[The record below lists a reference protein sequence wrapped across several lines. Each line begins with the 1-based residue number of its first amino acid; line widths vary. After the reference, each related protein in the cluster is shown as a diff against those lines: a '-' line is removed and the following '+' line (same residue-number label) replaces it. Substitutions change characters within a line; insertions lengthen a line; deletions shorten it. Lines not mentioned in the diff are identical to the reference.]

1 MPAAGT
7 QYDPTNQLPS
17 VQPGAFPEPTP
28 AMPSPLPTEQPQV
41 NGAVKQ
47 SGAIATMAD
56 GILRGFMQGRAYH
69 QAAQVMKLKKK
80 SDDLQNSYQQ
90 DAQRLYQMT
99 QSGVDQN
106 SDEYKAAKSSVD
118 GSWGA
123 LMDFYGQHVE
133 AQDSGKKKSKAKQIE
148 GGILGALQSK
158 DPMEVS
164 RAWYQ
169 VAQKAGPP
177 IYGQIA
183 TLNTPEAKAQRQAQA
198 TTAQAGSVKA
208 GNTLAREQ
216 AEKQRN
222 DILAIPEDQR
232 TDAQKAQLKS
242 AEEILTPPA
251 KATTEFEQTRA
262 SIARKVAEDPN
273 YVLTDSEKNILG
285 GGKPTYPKPPGSAAA
300 LKPGTFGYALTQKYG
315 PTPTFEQYMESRREE
330 AKARHVSGG
339 AGSSEDKA
347 YQKWHGYYKEHYPD
361 MGEDEWDTLAR
372 RKIEGIG
379 QMVAGQIGT
388 DAATQPKQFDSDV
401 IASAIDNLRKMP
413 QYSGNSFISTKPSI
427 MAIARKSRWPWR

>member
-1 MPAAGT
+1 MPQAYSPTETTPYQAYQPPEVAPAPPPTQVAQQPGFQFNGSPTTHLGAAAGLL
-7 QYDPTNQLPS
+7 DNI
-17 VQPGAFPEPTP
+17 F
-28 AMPSPLPTEQPQV
+28 
-41 NGAVKQ
+41 
-47 SGAIATMAD
+47 
-56 GILRGFMQGRAYH
+56 RGYMRGKEEGEAKKIMQ
-69 QAAQVMKLKKK
+69 MKAK
-80 SDDLQNSYQQ
+80 SDNLRNSYNQ
-90 DAQRLYQMT
+90 DASLLYQMA

-106 SDEYKAAKSSVD
+106 SDEYKQAVSAVQ

-123 LMDFYGQHVE
+123 LQDWTSQHVIG
-133 AQDSGKKKSKAKQIE
+133 QDDGTKKKKPKKGEQPSDPLTDLRSNDPQVKAK
-148 GGILGALQSK
+148 ALFQL
-158 DPMEVS
+158 
-164 RAWYQ
+164 Q
-169 VAQKAGPP
+169 QKMGPP
-177 IYGQIA
+177 VMWQVKQ
-183 TLNTPEAKAQRQAQA
+183 LQTPEAVAARKAQA
-198 TTAQAGSVKA
+198 TSAQAAELGA
-208 GNTLAREQ
+208 GNRLTTEQ

-372 RKIEGIG
+372 RKIEGSG

-413 QYSGNSFISTKPSI
+413 QYSGNSPLGTELRSGNLE
-427 MAIARKSRWPWR
+427 SRRPGR